1 MGTRDCL
8 SKRREDLRYLNLFAI
23 HCYID
28 PEGQAMESACTL
40 LLNLDST
47 FLGLF
52 WIQPNLI
59 IRGSCQNDYHALMD
73 HVFAL
78 NKSIYTVNPS
88 HFLVFWPFRS
98 MEFKCYWNRSMGA
111 RDNKGGG
118 GAKWAGGGSSKRN
131 SRGRH
136 RRGYTTLLDNCNG
149 RKPRNTGRR
158 TDTGGRRF
166 GPPSSLPPPLPH
178 RFDKVRGK

>member
-1 MGTRDCL
+1 
-8 SKRREDLRYLNLFAI
+8 
-23 HCYID
+23 
-28 PEGQAMESACTL
+28 MESACTL

-59 IRGSCQNDYHALMD
+59 IRGSCQNDYHALM
-73 HVFAL
+73 HQVCAV

-118 GAKWAGGGSSKRN
+118 GG
-131 SRGRH
+131 
-136 RRGYTTLLDNCNG
+136 
-149 RKPRNTGRR
+149 
-158 TDTGGRRF
+158 
-166 GPPSSLPPPLPH
+166 
-178 RFDKVRGK
+178 

>member
-28 PEGQAMESACTL
+28 PGGQAMESACTL

-73 HVFAL
+73 QVCAV

-98 MEFKCYWNRSMGA
+98 MEFKSYWNRSMGA

-118 GAKWAGGGSSKRN
+118 GALNGQEVEVLKGIGGG
-131 SRGRH
+131 
-136 RRGYTTLLDNCNG
+136 
-149 RKPRNTGRR
+149 
-158 TDTGGRRF
+158 DTGG
-166 GPPSSLPPPLPH
+166 GTQLCLIIAMGESQETQDAGQTQEAGGLDPLLPHPPPPPPQQ
-178 RFDKVRGK
+178 VR

>member
-1 MGTRDCL
+1 
-8 SKRREDLRYLNLFAI
+8 
-23 HCYID
+23 
-28 PEGQAMESACTL
+28 MESTCTL

-52 WIQPNLI
+52 WIQTNLI
-59 IRGSCQNDYHALMD
+59 IRVSCQNDCHALMD
-73 HVFAL
+73 QVCTV

-111 RDNKGGG
+111 RDNKGG
-118 GAKWAGGGSSKRN
+118 AKWAGGGSSKRN
-131 SRGRH
+131 RRGRR

-158 TDTGGRRF
+158 TDTGGGRF
-166 GPPSSLPPPLPH
+166 RPPSSLPPSLLLLPPPPP
-178 RFDKVRGK
+178 RVPAPPPPPPPPPPPDVR

>member
-1 MGTRDCL
+1 
-8 SKRREDLRYLNLFAI
+8 
-23 HCYID
+23 
-28 PEGQAMESACTL
+28 MESACTL

-59 IRGSCQNDYHALMD
+59 IRGSCQNDYHALM
-73 HVFAL
+73 HQVCAV

-98 MEFKCYWNRSMGA
+98 MEFKSYWNRSMGA

-118 GAKWAGGGSSKRN
+118 GALNGQEVEVLKGIAGGDTGGGTQLCLKLQWEKAKKHRMQD
-131 SRGRH
+131 RH
-136 RRGYTTLLDNCNG
+136 RRQEVWT
-149 RKPRNTGRR
+149 P
-158 TDTGGRRF
+158 F
-166 GPPSSLPPPLPH
+166 FPPPPPPPQ
-178 RFDKVRGK
+178 VR

>member
-1 MGTRDCL
+1 
-8 SKRREDLRYLNLFAI
+8 
-23 HCYID
+23 
-28 PEGQAMESACTL
+28 MESACTL

-98 MEFKCYWNRSMGA
+98 MEFSYWNRSMGA

-118 GAKWAGGGSSKRN
+118 ALNGQEVEVLKGIGGG
-131 SRGRH
+131 
-136 RRGYTTLLDNCNG
+136 
-149 RKPRNTGRR
+149 
-158 TDTGGRRF
+158 DTGG
-166 GPPSSLPPPLPH
+166 GTQLCLIIAMGESQETQDAGQTQEAGGLDPLLPSPPPSPTGSIK
-178 RFDKVRGK
+178 FGENRGRKWYERREVEVLKGM

>member
-98 MEFKCYWNRSMGA
+98 MEFSYWNRSMGA

-131 SRGRH
+131 RRGRH
-136 RRGYTTLLDNCNG
+136 RRGYTTLLEIAMGESQETQDAG
-149 RKPRNTGRR
+149 QTQEA
-158 TDTGGRRF
+158 GGLD
-166 GPPSSLPPPLPH
+166 PLLPSPPPPPPPQQ
-178 RFDKVRGK
+178 VR

>member
-98 MEFKCYWNRSMGA
+98 MEFSYWNRSMGA

-118 GAKWAGGGSSKRN
+118 GGAKWAGGGSSKRN
-131 SRGRH
+131 RRGRH

-166 GPPSSLPPPLPH
+166 GPPSSPPPPPPPQQ
-178 RFDKVRGK
+178 VR